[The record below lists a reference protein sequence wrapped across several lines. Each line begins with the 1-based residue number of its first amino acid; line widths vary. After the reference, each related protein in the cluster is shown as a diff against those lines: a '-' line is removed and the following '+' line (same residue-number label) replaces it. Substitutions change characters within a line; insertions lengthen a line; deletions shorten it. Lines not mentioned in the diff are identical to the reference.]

1 MGDLG
6 LLGFCEEV
14 ESGDFLFLGGD
25 ESLDVLDLEFF
36 LAADMRASKAEGGL
50 DMTRRETEK
59 RDRGKETRDETLT
72 VREKQK
78 HRRKEEPKEDRKC
91 NGSMNE

>member
-6 LLGFCEEV
+6 LLGFCEV
-14 ESGDFLFLGGD
+14 ESEDFLFFGD
-25 ESLDVLDLEFF
+25 DGSFGVLDLEFF

-50 DMTRRETEK
+50 DMARRGTED
-59 RDRGKETRDETLT
+59 RDRGKETREETLT

-78 HRRKEEPKEDRKC
+78 ERRKEDRKC
-91 NGSMNE
+91 NASMNE